1 MGRLNIFQ
9 SIINHKVNTIT
20 GRDLIK
26 YGNQFQIS
34 ITKDQAETIA
44 SYLRGKNVNV
54 FDEAERN
61 KVIKEIAKV
70 AGSDTAQQVNRLL
83 LGLVK

>member
-1 MGRLNIFQ
+1 MNIFQ

-20 GRDLIK
+20 GKDLIK
-26 YGNQFQIS
+26 YGKQFQIS
-34 ITKDQAETIA
+34 ITKEHADTIA

-54 FDEAERN
+54 FDEAERK
-61 KVIKEIAKV
+61 KVINEIAKV
-70 AGSDTAQQVNRLL
+70 AGPETAQQVNRLL